1 MAKLLVMPKL
11 GLTMVEGKVSKW
23 HKKEGD
29 EVKKGDVLFE
39 VETDKITNH
48 IEADQDGVIRKI
60 FVNEGEKAKVA
71 APVAILAGRDEDIS
85 SLLQEAGVEITEN
98 LKEEKGHDVKEVKEY
113 THVRKDGEYIRA
125 TPYAKYLAR
134 EKSIDLSK
142 VKGTGEDGR
151 IVARDVLNYAEEVKI
166 KISPVAA
173 KMAEEYG
180 VDITQVDAKGRI
192 MKEDILAAIDVNKI
206 EALKEEVKAKVEIVT
221 PNTMRK
227 IIAQRMLESWTT
239 TPRVTYNM
247 EVDMTNTID
256 FRNKLKDSFTKAGAK
271 LTYNHI
277 LMKIASKVLLEYPYL
292 NASFNGEVI
301 ELHNYVNIGLAVD
314 VGDGLLVPNVKN
326 VHEKPLLD
334 IALETEA
341 LIKNAREGKLSPD
354 DLAGGTFTITN
365 IGMYGID
372 SFSPIINKPEVAI
385 LGVNRIAEKPVVIN
399 GQIVI
404 RPMMNLSLSADHR
417 LVDGAMAAKF
427 LVRFKEILENP
438 YLLFI

>member
-48 IEADQDGVIRKI
+48 VEADQDGVIRKV
-60 FVNEGEKAKVA
+60 FVDEGAKAPVA
-71 APVAILAGRDEDIS
+71 APVAILAGKDEDIS
-85 SLLQEAGVEITEN
+85 NLLNQVGANVEELLVKSSEKAET
-98 LKEEKGHDVKEVKEY
+98 LTKKESSID
-113 THVRKDGEYIRA
+113 RKLGEYIRA
-125 TPYAKYLAR
+125 TPYAKYLAK
-134 EKSIDLSK
+134 ENSIDLSN
-142 VKGTGEDGR
+142 VIGTGEGGR
-151 IVARDVLNYAEEVKI
+151 IVSRDVLDYIEKTKV

-173 KMAEEYG
+173 KMAKEMDI
-180 VDITQVDAKGRI
+180 DITTIDAKGRI
-192 MKEDILAAIDVNKI
+192 MKEDILAAVNMNEL
-206 EALKEEVKAKVEIVT
+206 EAVEDKVEKVT
-221 PNTMRK
+221 PSTMRN
-227 IIAQRMLESWTT
+227 IIAERMLESWTT

-247 EVDMTNTID
+247 EVDMTNIID
-256 FRNKLKDSFTKAGAK
+256 FRNKLKDSFAKVGAK

-326 VHEKPLLD
+326 VQDKSLLD
-334 IALETEA
+334 IALETETM
-341 LIKNAREGKLSPD
+341 IRNAREGGLSPD
-354 DLAGGTFTITN
+354 DLTGGTFTITN
-365 IGMYGID
+365 IGMFGID

-385 LGVNRIAEKPVVIN
+385 LGVNRIIEKPIVAN

-427 LVRFKEILENP
+427 LARFKEILENP
-438 YLLFI
+438 YLLLV

>member
-39 VETDKITNH
+39 VETDKITNS

-180 VDITQVDAKGRI
+180 VDITQIDAKGRI
-192 MKEDILAAIDVNKI
+192 MKEDILAAVNMNEL
-206 EALKEEVKAKVEIVT
+206 EAVEDKVEKVT
-221 PNTMRK
+221 PSTMRN
-227 IIAQRMLESWTT
+227 IIAERMLESWTT

-247 EVDMTNTID
+247 EVDMTNIID
-256 FRNKLKDSFTKAGAK
+256 FRNKLKDSFAKVGAK

-277 LMKIASKVLLEYPYL
+277 LTKIASKVLLEYPYL

-301 ELHNYVNIGLAVD
+301 ELHHYVNIGLAVD

-326 VHEKPLLD
+326 VQDKSLLD
-334 IALETEA
+334 IALETETM
-341 LIKNAREGKLSPD
+341 IRNAREGGLSPD
-354 DLAGGTFTITN
+354 DLTGGTFTITN
-365 IGMYGID
+365 IGMFGID

-385 LGVNRIAEKPVVIN
+385 LGVNRIIEKPIVAN

-427 LVRFKEILENP
+427 LARFKEILENP
-438 YLLFI
+438 YLLLV